1 MGDPR
6 DPTILPRSGVVDVK
20 PPVAYVK
27 QQTHKWQFRQHR
39 KFAFFFCFYIFFLHP
54 PHELPVTFF
63 SEVVAQG
70 SSIPGSFIG
79 AFVFLFFSKE
89 ANFSS

>member
-6 DPTILPRSGVVDVK
+6 DPTILHRSGVVDVK

-39 KFAFFFCFYIFFLHP
+39 QLAFFFLRH
-54 PHELPVTFF
+54 
-63 SEVVAQG
+63 
-70 SSIPGSFIG
+70 
-79 AFVFLFFSKE
+79 FLFTST
-89 ANFSS
+89 A